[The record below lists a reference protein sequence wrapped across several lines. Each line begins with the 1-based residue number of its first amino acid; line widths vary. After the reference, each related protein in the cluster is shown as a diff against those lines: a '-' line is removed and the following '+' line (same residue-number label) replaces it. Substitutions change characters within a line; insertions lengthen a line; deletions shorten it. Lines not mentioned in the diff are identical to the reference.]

1 MSCVVIKKE
10 FDYHT
15 ENENSQLQ
23 PTPLANTYNKAIK
36 KTTRKFAEM
45 TIAFTYHSLFDSNKI
60 FINKEKPKFVKVKQ
74 FDSLEIDKIEN
85 VINKSFNLSYIINN
99 EIKTVFLSKDVAN
112 SHMLTETISASFD
125 IINIEKGI
133 NERGGVKMTE
143 KLLKTRDQIENAGV
157 YLGFVLAFVT
167 FLLPLFTPIPLNAII
182 PGTLMFLS
190 LPIFVYIRKWVRR
203 DDK

>member
-1 MSCVVIKKE
+1 MSGVVIKKE
-10 FDYHT
+10 FNFNIERT
-15 ENENSQLQ
+15 NEALQ
-23 PTPLANTYNKAIK
+23 STRLVNTYSKVID
-36 KTTRKFAEM
+36 TTRRFTETYLAL
-45 TIAFTYHSLFDSNKI
+45 TYHISSDTHKKNKTNYVNIQRINSIKSDEISNI
-60 FINKEKPKFVKVKQ
+60 
-74 FDSLEIDKIEN
+74 
-85 VINKSFNLSYIINN
+85 INKSFDLSNSGST
-99 EIKTVFLSKDVAN
+99 EIKTVYLSKN
-112 SHMLTETISASFD
+112 ISKSQIFMETFSASSD